1 MVTGNLVFIHPPRCS
16 GTSIEQSFGWSN
28 ESEKH
33 LCASSIRRKIGDK
46 HWGNS
51 FKFGVIRNPFD
62 RIVSMYH
69 APCYRKFKKG
79 IEFETMEQFLSFI
92 PRVPTEEGIQCSD
105 FINEHL
111 DFIVRYENRNGD
123 IDKIYKEFGIK
134 IDKNTHLRQTRRE
147 KDYRIYHNEQT
158 IDLIKTHF
166 KDDIERFGY
175 VFDNK
180 SNL

>member
-46 HWGNS
+46 HWNNS

-69 APCYRKFKKG
+69 APCYRKFRKG
-79 IEFETMEQFLSFI
+79 IGFETMEQFLSFI

-105 FINEHL
+105 FINEDI
-111 DFIVRYENRNGD
+111 DFIIRYESRNND
-123 IDKIYKEFGIK
+123 LDRLHEEFSIE
-134 IDKNTHLRQTRRE
+134 IDKNINIRQTNRHS
-147 KDYRIYHNEQT
+147 DYKIYHNENT
-158 IDLIKTHF
+158 IELVKLKF

-175 VFDNK
+175 QY
-180 SNL
+180 